1 MKEVLIDGRDVF
13 TIADIHEILAE
24 ELGFPD
30 YYGKNLDALYDCLT
44 EISEEVSIGF
54 RNADVLRERLGIAF
68 ERLCRVIADAA
79 EENGRIE
86 LMHNAQC
93 TMHNE
98 E

>member
-1 MKEVLIDGRDVF
+1 MKEIIIDGRDIF
-13 TIADIHEILAE
+13 TTADIHEILAG
-24 ELGFPD
+24 ELNFPD

-44 EISEEVSIGF
+44 EISEETSIVF
-54 RNADVLRERLGIAF
+54 KNADVLEERLGIAY
-68 ERLCRVIADAA
+68 EKLCRVIADAA